1 MRADSYMG
9 IPTITLSS
17 RSRGGVGLFL
27 RLPQFLKR
35 IGKRSSLLMIK
46 FVEKKQRF
54 TYNTSSSARCS
65 TISGASSLSRSSDDK
80 LLSDGILLPYR
91 DLPIWVPFCL
101 LLDLLSLSSLS

>member
-1 MRADSYMG
+1 MWVDSYLG

-17 RSRGGVGLFL
+17 RLRGEVGLFL

-46 FVEKKQRF
+46 FVEKKQRI
-54 TYNTSSSARCS
+54 TYNTSSSAQRS

-80 LLSDGILLPYR
+80 LLSDGILLPYK
-91 DLPIWVPFCL
+91 DLSILVPFCL
-101 LLDLLSLSSLS
+101 LLDFLSLSSLS